1 MVVIAVNVAL
11 TLSKTR
17 LVVWD
22 AFHVQSIRRQ
32 AHRRDCSRQ
41 LRRVNASLALL
52 GQTEDHVQHATP
64 ASSRPML
71 DRRHVQTV
79 QPIPTRCRGQKSVS
93 VNRDTK
99 ALPDRVRRVWKTN
112 SRQGVAR
119 DRVNH
124 AGAMR
129 IHRQGAL
136 SARAIRG
143 GEGRLPNVSY
153 APLTG
158 IAMELD
164 MRTRVQ

>member
-11 TLSKTR
+11 TPSKTR

-22 AFHVQSIRRQ
+22 AFRVQSIQRQ

-52 GQTEDHVQHATP
+52 GQTEDHVEHATP

-71 DRRHVQTV
+71 DHRHVQTV
-79 QPIPTRCRGQKSVS
+79 LPTPTRCRGQLSVS
-93 VNRDTK
+93 AILGTT
-99 ALPDRVRRVWKTN
+99 ALSDRVRRVWKT
-112 SRQGVAR
+112 SLKQRVVR
-119 DRVNH
+119 DPVNH

-129 IHRQGAL
+129 IRRQGAL
-136 SARAIRG
+136 NARAIRG
-143 GEGRLPNVSY
+143 GGGRLPNVSY

-158 IAMELD
+158 TAMERD